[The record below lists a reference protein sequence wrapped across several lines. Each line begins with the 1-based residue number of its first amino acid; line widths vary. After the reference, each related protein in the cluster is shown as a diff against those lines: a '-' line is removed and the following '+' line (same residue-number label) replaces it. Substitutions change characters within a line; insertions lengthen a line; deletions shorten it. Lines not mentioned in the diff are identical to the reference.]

1 MNGSKDPSIKRKMFE
16 DVIKRIKEMP
26 LEQLT
31 KELKD
36 AGVKF
41 TKNKKLIKIYKARM
55 KKWMKKNGNHM
66 G

>member
-1 MNGSKDPSIKRKMFE
+1 MNGLKDPSIKRKMFE

-31 KELKD
+31 KELKES
-36 AGVKF
+36 GVKF

-55 KKWMKKNGNHM
+55 KK
-66 G
+66 